1 MQVSNRL
8 HHEVGQQLIIISDP
22 TRLVWITVVVSG
34 VNQKTSVTTDGYDAD
49 DSDSE
54 NSNSTEMILIKKI
67 LLF

>member
-8 HHEVGQQLIIISDP
+8 HHEVGQQLIIIRDP
-22 TRLVWITVVVSG
+22 TGLVRITVVVSG

-54 NSNSTEMILIKKI
+54 NSNSTEMILIN
-67 LLF
+67 